1 MNTKLILASLLLIA
15 QAPVWAQQCAGPMKI
30 VVGLAAG
37 GGADVVART
46 LAQRFTTK
54 FGHTV
59 IVENKAGA
67 GGNIAT
73 EFVAKSAP
81 DGCTLLVRGPEHH
94 VNAIIYSRPGYTIK
108 DFVPVSRVALGT
120 VVILANPNAPFKTV
134 AGMIEYA
141 KANPDKLSYGST
153 GIGGGTHVAMEM
165 FMRATGTR
173 MVGIQYKGGAA
184 SIADTVAGIL
194 PMTATSAAVAL
205 PLINAGK
212 VVPLVVTTPNRWRGL
227 PNVPTVAEAGY
238 PDATIGYWMGLLAPA
253 ATPLAVREKLN
264 QEVQAILDE
273 PAIKERLQAQGL
285 EAAPSSIQNFEKFLQ
300 ADEQVNRKLM
310 QQLNLKIE

>member
-1 MNTKLILASLLLIA
+1 MIRPLLIASLLSAGL
-15 QAPVWAQQCAGPMKI
+15 APAWAQQCPGAMRI

-46 LAQRFTTK
+46 LAQRMTTK
-54 FGHTV
+54 YGRTV

-73 EFVAKSAP
+73 EFVAKAPP
-81 DGCTLLVRGPEHH
+81 DGCTLLIRGNEHH
-94 VNAIIYSRPGYTIK
+94 VNALIYAKPGYALK

-134 AGMIEYA
+134 GGLIDYA
-141 KANPDKLSYGST
+141 KANPGKLSYGST

-165 FMRATGTR
+165 FMRATGTQ
-173 MVGIQYKGGAA
+173 MVQIQYKGGSA

-194 PMTATSAAVAL
+194 PLTATSAAVAM
-205 PLINAGK
+205 PLVGAGK
-212 VVPLVVTTPNRWRGL
+212 VIPLVVTTPNRWRGL
-227 PNVPTVAEAGY
+227 PNVPTVTEAGY
-238 PDATIGYWMGLLAPA
+238 PEATVGYWMGILAPA

-264 QEVQAILDE
+264 QEVQSILEE
-273 PAIKERLQAQGL
+273 PATRERLQAQGL
-285 EAAPSSIQNFEKFLQ
+285 EAAPSSIQDFDSFLQ
-300 ADEQVNRKLM
+300 ADEQASRKLM
-310 QQLNLKIE
+310 QQLKLKID